1 MSLHGTPTE
10 TPERG
15 DTGLGQGCTTTK
27 KRFALRAFQKR
38 FMARVLS
45 PDVRRVVLSLPRGN
59 GKSTLAGYIA
69 SESVRPDGALFRA
82 GDENVL
88 LSGSFDQAR
97 YVFRAA
103 KAMLGQSGYRY
114 QDNKQAVQ
122 ITHEATGTKLV
133 VKSSRAKGA
142 FGIVGARLAIADEP
156 GAWDTVNGELMADAL
171 DTALGKPEADLTVV
185 YIGTL
190 APALAGWWRQLVEAG
205 SNGSTY
211 VQALQGDPE
220 KWDTWNEIRRCN
232 PLMAT
237 FPESRNTLLEERDA
251 ARRDT
256 RLKSRFLSYRLN
268 VPTQDETRILLSVDE
283 YRRVLDREVPP
294 RQGRP
299 VGAVD
304 LGAGRAWSAGCLM
317 FANGRVEAFALA
329 PGTPSIEHQERRDRV
344 PTGTY
349 CRLIADGV
357 LTTDGDLRVPRVKT
371 LVDKMLAARPRSITC
386 DRFRLSELQDAVGGR
401 CRVEPRGQR
410 WSEASEDI
418 RALRRM
424 ALDGPLSVEE
434 RSRHLL
440 AASLAASK
448 VESDDQGS
456 LRLVKSSS
464 TNSGRDDCVVSW
476 VGAAGALARVRPR
489 RGGLI
494 RSLVA

>member
-1 MSLHGTPTE
+1 MRGTPTE
-10 TPERG
+10 TPETVP
-15 DTGLGQGCTTTK
+15 TGAGVGCPTADRSSPLK
-27 KRFALRAFQKR
+27 PFQRRFV
-38 FMARVLS
+38 ARVVA
-45 PDVRRVVLSLPRGN
+45 PGIRRAALSLPRGN
-59 GKSTLAGYIA
+59 GKSWLAGYLA
-69 SESVRPDGALFRA
+69 SEALRPGGALYRP

-97 YVFRAA
+97 YVYRFA
-103 KAMLGQSGYRY
+103 KGLLGEGAYVY
-114 QDNKQAVQ
+114 ADNKQRMEIRHKAS
-122 ITHEATGTKLV
+122 GTRLT
-133 VKSSRAKGA
+133 VKSSRARGA
-142 FGIVGARLAIADEP
+142 FGIVGARIAIADEP
-156 GAWDTVNGELMADAL
+156 GAWDTAGGELMADAL
-171 DTALGKPEADLTVV
+171 DTALGKPGSDLVVV

-205 SNGSTY
+205 SRGSTY

-220 KWDTWNEIRRCN
+220 KWDTWPEIRRCN

-237 FPESRNTLLEERDA
+237 FPESRKTLLEERDA

-268 VPTQDETRILLSVDE
+268 CPTQDEMTVLLTVDE

-294 RQGRP
+294 RVGRP

-317 FANGRVEAFALA
+317 WKNGRVEALAVA
-329 PGTPSIEHQERRDRV
+329 PGFPSIEHQERRDGV

-349 CRLIADGV
+349 HRLVADGV

-371 LVDKMLAARPRSITC
+371 LVDKLLAARPRSITC

-410 WSEASEDI
+410 WSESSEDI
-418 RALRRM
+418 RSLRRM
-424 ALDGPLSVEE
+424 ALDGPLSVEA
-434 RSRHLL
+434 RSRHLI

-456 LRLVKSSS
+456 LRLIKSSS
-464 TNSGRDDCVVSW
+464 TNSGRDDVVVAW

-494 RSLVA
+494 RSLIA

>member
-1 MSLHGTPTE
+1 MRGTPME
-10 TPERG
+10 TPQTVP
-15 DTGLGQGCTTTK
+15 TGAGLGCTTTK
-27 KRFALRAFQKR
+27 KKLVLRPFQKR

-69 SESVRPDGALFRA
+69 SESVRPGGALFRA

-103 KAMLGQSGYRY
+103 KALLGTRGFRF

-122 ITHEATGTKLV
+122 ITHEATGTKLL

-142 FGIVGARLAIADEP
+142 FGIVGARVAIADEP
-156 GAWDTVNGELMADAL
+156 GAWDTRNGELMADAL

-205 SNGSTY
+205 SRGSTY

-232 PLMAT
+232 PLMSR
-237 FPESRNTLLEERDA
+237 FPESRKTLLEERDA

-256 RLKSRFLSYRLN
+256 RLKARYLSYRLN
-268 VPTQDETRILLSVDE
+268 CPTQDEVTVLLTVDE
-283 YRRVLDREVPP
+283 YLRVMGREVPP
-294 RQGRP
+294 RVGRP

-304 LGAGRAWSAGCLM
+304 LGAGRAWSAGCLIWK
-317 FANGRVEAFALA
+317 NGRVEALAVA
-329 PGTPSIEHQERRDRV
+329 PGTPSIEHQERRDGV

-349 CRLIADGV
+349 HRLVADGV

-401 CRVEPRGQR
+401 CPVAPRGQR
-410 WSEASEDI
+410 WSESAEDI
-418 RALRRM
+418 RALRRL
-424 ALDGPLSVEE
+424 ALDGPLAVEE

-464 TNSGRDDCVVSW
+464 TNSGRDDVVVAW

-494 RSLVA
+494 RSLIA

>member
-1 MSLHGTPTE
+1 MRKKAARVTPME
-10 TPERG
+10 TPAGRH
-15 DTGLGQGCTTTK
+15 TGVGPGSTTTK
-27 KRFALRAFQKR
+27 KKLVLRPFQKR

-69 SESVRPDGALFRA
+69 AQSVRPGGALFRA

-97 YVFRAA
+97 YVYRAA
-103 KAMLGQSGYRY
+103 KAMLGSKGFRF

-122 ITHEATGTKLV
+122 ITHEATGTKLL

-156 GAWDTVNGELMADAL
+156 GAWDTKNGELMADAL

-205 SNGSTY
+205 SRGSTY

-220 KWDTWNEIRRCN
+220 KWDTWSEIRRCN

-237 FPESRNTLLEERDA
+237 FPASRHALLEERDA

-256 RLKSRFLSYRLN
+256 RLKARFLSYRMN
-268 VPTQDETRILLSVDE
+268 CPTQDETRILLSVDE
-283 YRRVLDREVPP
+283 YQRVLGREVLP
-294 RQGRP
+294 RIGRP

-304 LGAGRAWSAGCLM
+304 LGAGRAWSAGCLVWP
-317 FANGRVEAFALA
+317 NGRTEAFALA
-329 PGTPSIEHQERRDRV
+329 PGTPSIEHQERRDGV

-349 CRLIADGV
+349 HRLVADGV
-357 LTTDGDLRVPRVKT
+357 LSTDGDLRVPRVRV
-371 LVDKMLAARPRSITC
+371 LVDRMLQARPRTITC
-386 DRFRLSELQDAVGGR
+386 DRFQAE
-401 CRVEPRGQR
+401 
-410 WSEASEDI
+410 
-418 RALRRM
+418 
-424 ALDGPLSVEE
+424 
-434 RSRHLL
+434 
-440 AASLAASK
+440 
-448 VESDDQGS
+448 
-456 LRLVKSSS
+456 
-464 TNSGRDDCVVSW
+464 
-476 VGAAGALARVRPR
+476 
-489 RGGLI
+489 
-494 RSLVA
+494 

>member
-1 MSLHGTPTE
+1 MEPPGRRHTVSGV
-10 TPERG
+10 G
-15 DTGLGQGCTTTK
+15 STTTGQK
-27 KRFALRAFQKR
+27 FALRPFQKR

-45 PDVRRVVLSLPRGN
+45 PDVRRVVLCLPRGN

-69 SESVRPDGALFRA
+69 AESVRPGGALFRPA
-82 GDENVL
+82 DENVL

-97 YVFRAA
+97 YVWRAA
-103 KAMLGQSGYRY
+103 KAMLGDKGYRY
-114 QDNKQAVQ
+114 QDNKQALS
-122 ITHEATGTKLV
+122 IHHESTGTKLV

-156 GAWDTVNGELMADAL
+156 GAWDAVNGELMADAL
-171 DTALGKPEADLTVV
+171 DTALGKPGSDLTVV

-211 VQALQGDPE
+211 VQSLQGDPVT
-220 KWDTWNEIRRCN
+220 WDTWREIKRVN
-232 PLMAT
+232 PLMAL
-237 FPESRNTLLEERDA
+237 FSESRKTLLEERDA

-268 VPTQDETRILLSVDE
+268 TPTQDETRVLLTVDE

-294 RQGRP
+294 RIGRP

-304 LGAGRAWSAGCLM
+304 LGAGRAWSAGVLIWP
-317 FANGRVEAFALA
+317 NGRTEAFALA
-329 PGTPSIEHQERRDRV
+329 PGTPGIEAQENRDRV
-344 PTGTY
+344 PRGTY
-349 CRLIADGV
+349 HRLVADEV
-357 LTTDGDLRVPRVKT
+357 LTTDGELRVPRVKV
-371 LVDKMLAARPRSITC
+371 LVDKMLKLRPMSITC

-401 CRVEPRGQR
+401 CPVEPRGQR
-410 WSEASEDI
+410 WSEAAEDI
-418 RALRRM
+418 RSLRRL
-424 ALDGPLSVEE
+424 ALDGPLAVEE

-448 VESDDQGS
+448 VESDQQGS
-456 LRLVKSSS
+456 LRLTKSSS
-464 TNSGRDDCVVSW
+464 TNAGRDDVVVAW
-476 VGAAGALARVRPR
+476 VGAAGARARVHPR
-489 RGGLI
+489 RGGLV